1 MSCTA
6 AYNAMLAQRA
16 ADDKV
21 FAGQGFGQGV
31 GQGTGSDSGSCSLGF
46 APVGAQQSVGAQPGM
61 GIGMGMAEQQRYN
74 AMLQMNGYT
83 DKPMNGYTDK
93 PDKDKDKDP
102 STLTLKEALDEF
114 TVADLEERLMRL
126 MDKYGTKK

>member
-31 GQGTGSDSGSCSLGF
+31 GQGAGSDSGSCSLGF
-46 APVGAQQSVGAQPGM
+46 APVGSQQSVGAQPGM
-61 GIGMGMAEQQRYN
+61 GMGMAEQQRYN
-74 AMLQMNGYT
+74 AMLQ
-83 DKPMNGYTDK
+83 MNGYTDK